1 MIISDNR
8 KIFHLRRIDNLVKH
22 QNVTKY
28 CQNER
33 LHIFLLDNMSLL
45 TTKLVKTII
54 FRLEFSLSFEKHY
67 LSNKLETFLVP
78 NFNLSEKKQKSS
90 YQVSEIFG
98 LFLPLNCSNFR
109 SKRFLG

>member
-8 KIFHLRRIDNLVKH
+8 KMFHFRRIDNLVKH

-33 LHIFLLDNMSLL
+33 LHIFLLHNMSLL

-54 FRLEFSLSFEKHY
+54 FRLKFSLSFKKHY
-67 LSNKLETFLVP
+67 LSNKLETFLMP
-78 NFNLSEKKQKSS
+78 NFNLSEKNKKAAT
-90 YQVSEIFG
+90 
-98 LFLPLNCSNFR
+98 
-109 SKRFLG
+109 K